1 MTEAGLP
8 RITPLRPC
16 TGLGL
21 RDSVVQ
27 ADPMLRV
34 LASLWAMSM
43 WPHCFSL
50 PSLLTVNAI
59 LIICHYLLCPHY
71 ITARLH
77 NGLSRVFL
85 VRYRECKLD
94 LSFWIQ
100 CCGYK
105 VQGVLLGL
113 FIHKYIFM
121 HISICRYS
129 VTFTWPQFPFLS
141 VSTGQQTEVGGCVC
155 APASLPRLT
164 PDYLL
169 MPRASRSM
177 LVANN
182 KVDTA
187 HTEQWAWL

>member
-34 LASLWAMSM
+34 LASLWTMSM

-105 VQGVLLGL
+105 LGNCRVFCWVYLYTSIYLCTYL
-113 FIHKYIFM
+113 FVDIQLH
-121 HISICRYS
+121 SLDLS
-129 VTFTWPQFPFLS
+129 FPSCL
-141 VSTGQQTEVGGCVC
+141 C
-155 APASLPRLT
+155 
-164 PDYLL
+164 
-169 MPRASRSM
+169 
-177 LVANN
+177 
-182 KVDTA
+182 
-187 HTEQWAWL
+187 